1 MLYENNFLKFELI
14 GDKDIL
20 LITVLKASPTRGE
33 FDNFLIQFSNIYE
46 AFYKKKQHFSLV
58 TDIQEL
64 GMVPLTYFNE
74 LKNFFLSRKE
84 YTEMYLKCTSIITTN
99 HTVKTIFN
107 SFLTIYST
115 IKPVKFVNNIDESY
129 EFINCIKIGE
139 RQLIN

>member
-129 EFINCIKIGE
+129 EFINSIKIGE